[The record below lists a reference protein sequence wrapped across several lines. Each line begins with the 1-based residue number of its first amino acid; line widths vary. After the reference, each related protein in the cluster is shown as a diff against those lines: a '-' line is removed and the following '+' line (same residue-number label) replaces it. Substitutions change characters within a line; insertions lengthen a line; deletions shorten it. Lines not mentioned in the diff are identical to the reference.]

1 MEIGFDGRAG
11 EASGGYCARFLT
23 WGLIL
28 LVLVACTA
36 QPSEVAVT
44 PSPPAPSPEATSIP
58 LLPAPS
64 PTQGPAP
71 TLAAVE
77 EPAAA
82 PEDVLPTAEV
92 TATMAPTAEPEPD
105 PPQPVEHRVQ
115 AGEALLGLA
124 LDYGVP
130 MAAIQ
135 LENEMGEGISLWAG
149 QVLTIPAAA
158 EWEGASPYW
167 LLHQVKA
174 GETLSGIAAT
184 YGVELDK
191 VWSVNGLTTDL
202 LAIDQLLIVPLEVPV
217 EAFMRAPAPPA
228 SEEGAASGEAGPAEP
243 VTLPPAAPLPA
254 DIAAWPAALFERIN
268 QARAAHGLYPLA
280 YNETL
285 AWAAQLH
292 AQDCAQ
298 RGWCSHTG
306 SDGSGSNTRILRTGY
321 PAAGT
326 AECWV
331 NAATPEKAFEFWYYE
346 TPPYDPHRR
355 TLLGTY
361 LTEVG
366 IGIVSADWGYYFV
379 ADFGRP

>member
-1 MEIGFDGRAG
+1 MKIGFDTRAG
-11 EASGGYCARFLT
+11 GAGDRDRVRTLAV
-23 WGLIL
+23 GLIL
-28 LVLVACTA
+28 LMLGSCTG
-36 QPSEVAVT
+36 PSEVAVT
-44 PSPPAPSPEATSIP
+44 SSPPGRAPEGTPVAV
-58 LLPAPS
+58 LPTPS
-64 PTQGPAP
+64 PTLGAASP
-71 TLAAVE
+71 LAAAE
-77 EPAAA
+77 EPTPT
-82 PEDVLPTAEV
+82 PEAVPTAEAA
-92 TATMAPTAEPEPD
+92 ATLVPTPAPEPD
-105 PPQPVEHRVQ
+105 PPGPVEHKVQ

-135 LENEMGEGISLWAG
+135 LANEMGDGISLWAG
-149 QVLTIPAAA
+149 QVLIIPPAA

-167 LLHQVKA
+167 LVHQVKA
-174 GETLSGIAAT
+174 GETLGGIAAT
-184 YGVELDK
+184 YEVALDRM
-191 VWSVNGLTTDL
+191 WSVNGLESDL

-228 SEEGAASGEAGPAEP
+228 SEEGTALGESGAAGSVA
-243 VTLPPAAPLPA
+243 LPPAAPLPA
-254 DIAAWPAALFERIN
+254 DVAAWPAAVFQRIN
-268 QARAAHGLYPLA
+268 QARAAHGLYALA

-306 SDGSGSNTRILRTGY
+306 SDGASSSTRILRTGY

-355 TLLGTY
+355 TLLSDY

-366 IGIVSADWGYYFV
+366 IGLVAADWGYYFI